1 MKHLLLILS
10 LCLAA
15 CSTTPEP
22 APPAPK
28 GPFLITSLDVNGKA
42 RESYVAADYRM
53 QRFPSKVTFTTQNG
67 QQITVSGSFRIQQ
80 YRTP

>member
-22 APPAPK
+22 LPPPPK
-28 GPFLITSLDVNGKA
+28 GPFLITSLDTNGKA
-42 RESYVAADYRM
+42 RESYVAETYKM
-53 QRFPSKVTFTTQNG
+53 QKFPPKVTFSTQNG
-67 QQITVSGSFRIQQ
+67 QQMTVSGSFRIQQ
-80 YRTP
+80 YNTP